1 VERTVI
7 TQHQYNGQYWYVCE
21 LKEAIS
27 REQLAEIVENLTD
40 VAGHFVQYTFE
51 QTNPHYY
58 GPIYDVLFADND
70 DAMLFKLLYSDL

>member
-1 VERTVI
+1 MI
-7 TQHQYNGQYWYVCE
+7 TQHHYKGQYWYVCE

-27 REQLAEIVENLTD
+27 REQLAEIAENLTE

-51 QTNPHYY
+51 STNQYY
-58 GPIYDVLFADND
+58 TPIYDILFADND